1 MTREVSGRT
10 LRADDI
16 ASAVLRMFVSGY
28 HEVDDAQRSAWSRFL
43 MCLLHRHPEAIERLR
58 DRVAQEYPAKLE
70 SMRDAYGTLRGSDDP
85 TTFDEFMTGAH
96 DAAVDRVS
104 IGVLQGIMDS
114 QHDGEV
120 LNRMSWGIIRM
131 SRVGFPLL
139 TSDRP
144 IVMTNGLNKPDSHV
158 IMPISPHYAFIAA
171 ASRAMIERI
180 AQVDREGRLAG
191 LLNDRVVR
199 QARRY
204 VWATDD
210 SQLRFVENR
219 LGTRAFWSP
228 WE

>member
-1 MTREVSGRT
+1 
-10 LRADDI
+10 
-16 ASAVLRMFVSGY
+16 
-28 HEVDDAQRSAWSRFL
+28 
-43 MCLLHRHPEAIERLR
+43 
-58 DRVAQEYPAKLE
+58 
-70 SMRDAYGTLRGSDDP
+70 
-85 TTFDEFMTGAH
+85 
-96 DAAVDRVS
+96 
-104 IGVLQGIMDS
+104 
-114 QHDGEV
+114 
-120 LNRMSWGIIRM
+120 
-131 SRVGFPLL
+131 
-139 TSDRP
+139 
-144 IVMTNGLNKPDSHV
+144 MTNGLNKPDSHV